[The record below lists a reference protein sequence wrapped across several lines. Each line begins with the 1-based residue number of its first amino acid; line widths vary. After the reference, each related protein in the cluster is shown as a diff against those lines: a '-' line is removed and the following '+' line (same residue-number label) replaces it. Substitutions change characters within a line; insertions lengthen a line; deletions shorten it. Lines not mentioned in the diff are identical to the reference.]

1 MLAQIFTTIQDVVT
15 AYVTV
20 LQNLF
25 EGLVE
30 IFYDTASSTI
40 TLLGTLALIAVGVGI
55 VAWAFGLVK
64 SLFRMR

>member
-1 MLAQIFTTIQDVVT
+1 MLTEIFETIQAVVT

-30 IFYDTASSTI
+30 IFYDSANTSI